1 MTLHTERDGS
11 VVTLRIDNPAQRGSL
26 DIPTAAAMRA
36 ACAELREDR
45 SVRVVVVA
53 GTGDSFC
60 SGADLGAVRDAASGV
75 LPRREL
81 LLRYY
86 GAFLDVRD
94 LPQPTIAAV
103 GGPAVGAGL
112 NLALACDVRVAA
124 ASARLGATFVRLGIH
139 PGGGATYM
147 LARLCGPAF
156 AAELALTGELVGA
169 ERAREMGLVN
179 RVVADADLGTAVA
192 TLAAS
197 MAVGSPGVVRMTKR
211 ALRVA
216 QDAEFA
222 TVLDLEALAQAAS
235 QEAEDAAEGWAAFR
249 ERRPPRFRDS

>member
-1 MTLHTERDGS
+1 MALHIDRSGG
-11 VVTLRIDNPAQRGSL
+11 VATLRIDNPAQRGSL
-26 DIPTAAAMRA
+26 DIETAAAMRE
-36 ACAELREDR
+36 ACASLAEDR
-45 SVRVVVVA
+45 TARVVVVT
-53 GTGDSFC
+53 GTGNSFC
-60 SGADLGAVRDAASGV
+60 SGADLAAVRGAASGV
-75 LPRREL
+75 LARREL

-112 NLALACDVRVAA
+112 NLALACDVRVASV
-124 ASARLGATFVRLGIH
+124 SARFGATFVRLGIH

-147 LARLCGPAF
+147 LARLIGPAF

-179 RVVADADLGTAVA
+179 RVVADADLQAA
-192 TLAAS
+192 AAELAAS
-197 MAVGSPGVVRMTKR
+197 MAVGSPRVTRMTKR

-235 QEAEDAAEGWAAFR
+235 QEADDAAEGWAAFR
-249 ERRPPRFRDS
+249 ERRPPRFEDA